1 MAVSVPC
8 LKVTVDV
15 EDCGELPDQKE
26 QISLP
31 VYCPCESEYCNC
43 GSELAVTQASAM
55 KIYKHLGFPNGRDDI
70 VEQGYRPCALHIWGT
85 HNLSTDDVLSWLSG
99 YNPKTIE
106 WINDASC
113 NVVFEDEN
121 SVLRAISDSAE
132 PFDRRVALAAA
143 AALALLLE
151 KSDESNEN
159 SLSQSENSDEKS
171 VENKSLTVSNETL
184 DSIEQFSQHLPP
196 TGRWYKALSVPPQ
209 TISLF
214 LRFPHKTDV
223 KLPGAERRSLYYRR
237 FGNPNYGG
245 MTGILTRSY
254 RRRVRISRIKSS
266 NDPNGDSRHIESL
279 SAQFAELVANAYDD
293 PDAVINQISSRN
305 DYSLWNPIAQAP
317 APAPE
322 RPLVVYD
329 NLYDETDL
337 QSRPTASSKYTTK
350 FNTRQRRN
358 ASEFPVPK
366 SSRQPRKWPRRDRGP
381 IPNRWVSNDGD
392 DEEDDDIFETPEP
405 GTIVVL
411 DPREPWGSTLSG
423 DPKPVMYSSS
433 RNHIRSNNRH
443 YPRGIATVTLMPDSD
458 GDNEINSMESENTFR
473 TRRLLSSMSMV
484 ADMESHQTKPR
495 SVSERLG
502 IPGNRA
508 IKSRKPNIWQRLG

>member
-8 LKVTVDV
+8 LKVTVNVDGCDAPA
-15 EDCGELPDQKE
+15 EQKDQTLTPIHCSC
-26 QISLP
+26 Q
-31 VYCPCESEYCNC
+31 SEFCNC
-43 GSELAVTQASAM
+43 GSTLAITQASAA
-55 KIYKHLGFPNGRDDI
+55 KIYHHLGFPKGRNEI
-70 VEQGYRPCALHIWGT
+70 LEQGYRSNALHIWGT
-85 HNLSTDDVLSWLSG
+85 HNLSTEDVLSWLSD
-99 YNPKTIE
+99 YSPKCIE

-121 SVLRAISDSAE
+121 TVLRAIADFAE

-143 AALALLLE
+143 AALASLLE
-151 KSDESNEN
+151 KDDINDV
-159 SLSQSENSDEKS
+159 SLSQSDNLDEIF
-171 VENKSLTVSNETL
+171 NDRKSLTLSNETL

-245 MTGILTRSY
+245 MTGILSRSY

-266 NDPNGDSRHIESL
+266 DDPNGDSRHIESL

-293 PDAVINQISSRN
+293 PDSIVNQMVGNSNYNI
-305 DYSLWNPIAQAP
+305 WNSASQ

-329 NLYDETDL
+329 NLYDESD
-337 QSRPTASSKYTTK
+337 QVAHPTIFSKYNTK

-366 SSRQPRKWPRRDRGP
+366 PRRQPHKWPRRDRGP
-381 IPNRWVSNDGD
+381 TPNRWLTNDDD
-392 DEEDDDIFETPEP
+392 DEDEDDIFETPEP

-411 DPREPWGSTLSG
+411 DPREPWGSALSG
-423 DPKPVMYSSS
+423 NSKPSLRSSGSS
-433 RNHIRSNNRH
+433 RVKPANRH
-443 YPRGIATVTLMPDSD
+443 YCRSIATVTLMPDTD
-458 GDNEINSMESENTFR
+458 VNGDINVVEDENALR
-473 TRRLLSSMSMV
+473 TRRLLASMSMV
-484 ADMESHQTKPR
+484 ADIESNSRRPR

-502 IPGNRA
+502 VPGNRP